1 LTKAH
6 CVTLWD
12 EFGFA
17 EGDFSLLQWIAALAP
32 PTSAANMWEL
42 FEGLSI
48 NRGLITYAIVGDPNQ
63 VNYRREAA
71 ESSTTQAL
79 GMIGYLDINTKHR
92 SLETGAVLF
101 GKRLQRSTAATEAH
115 YLLLRNVFEPQ
126 SGLPYRRVAWKNNA
140 LNVASRRAAQ
150 RIGYL
155 HEGTW
160 RNHWILNGKTRD
172 SDWLSVI
179 EEDWPLV
186 KLALERWLDEKN
198 FDREGKQLWSVEDI
212 RSEIERQTSLEVR
225 Y

>member
-1 LTKAH
+1 
-6 CVTLWD
+6 
-12 EFGFA
+12 
-17 EGDFSLLQWIAALAP
+17 
-32 PTSAANMWEL
+32 MWQL

-48 NRGLITYAIVGDPNQ
+48 DRGLITYAIVGDPNH
-63 VNYRREAA
+63 VNYGYRDSGIE
-71 ESSTTQAL
+71 ESSTKQAL

-92 SLETGAVLF
+92 TLETGAVLF
-101 GKRLQRSTAATEAH
+101 GKRLQRSAAATEAH
-115 YLLLRNVFEPQ
+115 YLLLRNVFEPK
-126 SGLPYRRVAWKNNA
+126 SGPPYRRVAWKNNA

-150 RIGYL
+150 RIGYH

-198 FDREGKQLWSVEDI
+198 FDHKGKQRLSLEDI
-212 RSEIERQTSLEVR
+212 RSKIDSQKSPEV
-225 Y
+225 